1 MAGMALLTR
10 PDMTLTGAGRVAVSA
25 FCGACVM
32 LPVAEHAPV
41 WAAVLIGAA
50 VCVAAHEAFSRFG
63 SVRSDGADVMA
74 CGIASDFG

>member
-1 MAGMALLTR
+1 MNGTMLITR
-10 PDMTLTGAGRVAVSA
+10 PDLTLTGAGRMAVSA
-25 FCGACVM
+25 FCGACIA

-63 SVRSDGADVMA
+63 SVRSDWADAAA
-74 CGIASDFG
+74 CSVASDF